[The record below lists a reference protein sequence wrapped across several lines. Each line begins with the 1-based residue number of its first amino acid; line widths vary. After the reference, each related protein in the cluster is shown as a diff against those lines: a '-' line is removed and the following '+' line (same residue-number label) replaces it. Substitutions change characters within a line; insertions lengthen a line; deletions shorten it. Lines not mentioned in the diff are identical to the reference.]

1 MALTVHTPDPSD
13 EIENTHR
20 AQAKNKIY
28 VCCPT
33 PVSPSARSPASNHS
47 ERNCHDKAR
56 ARHTCQE
63 EKACRGRVA
72 GQGSLAGGGGH
83 EKKGVRRVANQ
94 RARVCQHAGRRGPA
108 IAEPAIAGPHVTPG
122 LARYLYRSPSCRG
135 TVLDDAAAHMEGWC
149 LRQRL
154 LRKARSPFCCLRQRR
169 PPPLFS
175 FLSPR

>member
-72 GQGSLAGGGGH
+72 GQGSLAGGGAR
-83 EKKGVRRVANQ
+83 EKGCAPRGQSARARLSARGKEGAGDSMAARDPGVGPATYIEARVAEELSLMML
-94 RARVCQHAGRRGPA
+94 RLTWKSGAYVSAFFAKHDPLSAAYVSAG
-108 IAEPAIAGPHVTPG
+108 II
-122 LARYLYRSPSCRG
+122 
-135 TVLDDAAAHMEGWC
+135 
-149 LRQRL
+149 
-154 LRKARSPFCCLRQRR
+154 